1 MRKITRFFREAYAE
15 LRKVVW
21 PTRRRTARL
30 TMIVAIITV
39 AAGAFLASID
49 YGLGKGIEYVID
61 TTQDTNNQAGG
72 DAQSQ
77 PIQVPAGSTTGG
89 GQAAPVELPGV
100 TGGDPVPAQ
109 PQSGQ

>member
-30 TMIVAIITV
+30 TLIVAVITIL
-39 AAGAFLASID
+39 AGGFLASID

-72 DAQSQ
+72 DTQAGSESQ
-77 PIQVPAGSTTGG
+77 PIQLPAGSTT
-89 GQAAPVELPGV
+89 
-100 TGGDPVPAQ
+100 TGGEPPAQ
-109 PQSGQ
+109 SQPAQ